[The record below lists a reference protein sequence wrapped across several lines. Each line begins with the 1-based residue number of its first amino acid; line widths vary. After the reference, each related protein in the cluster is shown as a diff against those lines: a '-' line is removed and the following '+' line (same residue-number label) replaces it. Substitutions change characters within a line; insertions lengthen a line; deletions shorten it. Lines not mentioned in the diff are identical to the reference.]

1 MSKLTD
7 FYTHKASLHYSHTD
21 CATML
26 NATMSTPLDGRQLK
40 PYIASMREVV
50 EAYKKNMLEMIY

>member
-7 FYTHKASLHYSHTD
+7 FYTHKALLHYSHTN

-26 NATMSTPLDGRQLK
+26 NAIKRTPLDDRQLK
-40 PYIASMREVV
+40 RYIASMREVV
-50 EAYKKNMLEMIY
+50 EAYKKTMLEMIY